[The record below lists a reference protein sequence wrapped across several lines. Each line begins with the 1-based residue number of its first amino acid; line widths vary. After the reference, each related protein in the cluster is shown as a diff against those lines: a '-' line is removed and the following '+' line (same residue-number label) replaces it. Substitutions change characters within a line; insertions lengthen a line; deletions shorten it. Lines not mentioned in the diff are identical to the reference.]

1 MLSRLHRKY
10 RHTISCP
17 CSLIQAVGS
26 NRAPRAKTGKT
37 YNWDAA
43 SIGGK
48 VGGAVSKWSDLVNGV
63 AMTPNGKAPVLR
75 AMSNGKVAVDLDST
89 GMISKDKLQLNK
101 EVTVLFAI
109 EHTQNLGNWG
119 SIAHHGSR
127 NQDWALEHNGVR
139 SDKNVVHWQSKNDNS
154 GNDIT
159 LKQGVVYVLVCR
171 IQGDTRTFVAL
182 GSDGSKT
189 SVSAKGNSI
198 SPGLKRLYFGKSDAR
213 EVSHV
218 VMAEMLYY
226 DTALGAAELTA
237 AQNYMTS
244 KYLS

>member
-1 MLSRLHRKY
+1 
-10 RHTISCP
+10 
-17 CSLIQAVGS
+17 
-26 NRAPRAKTGKT
+26 
-37 YNWDAA
+37 
-43 SIGGK
+43 
-48 VGGAVSKWSDLVNGV
+48 
-63 AMTPNGKAPVLR
+63 MTPNGKAPVLR
-75 AMSNGKVAVDLDST
+75 AMSNGKVAVDLDNT
-89 GMISKDKLQLNK
+89 GMISTGNLQLNK
-101 EVTVLFAI
+101 QVTVLFAVQ
-109 EHTQNLGNWG
+109 HTQNMNTWG
-119 SIAHHGSR
+119 SIAHHGNR
-127 NQDWALEHNGVR
+127 DNDWALEHNGVR
-139 SDKNVVHWQSKNDNS
+139 SDKNVVHWQSSNDNS

-226 DTALGAAELTA
+226 DTALGAAELAA

>member
-1 MLSRLHRKY
+1 MLSHLHRKY

-17 CSLIQAVGS
+17 CSLIQAIGS
-26 NRAPRAKTGKT
+26 NSAPRAKTGKT

-75 AMSNGKVAVDLDST
+75 AMSNGKVAVDLDNT
-89 GMISKDKLQLNK
+89 GMISTGNLQLNK
-101 EVTVLFAI
+101 QVTVLFAVQ
-109 EHTQNLGNWG
+109 HTQNMNTWG
-119 SIAHHGSR
+119 SIAHHGNR
-127 NQDWALEHNGVR
+127 DNDWALEHNGVR

-198 SPGLKRLYFGKSDAR
+198 SPGLKRLYFGKSDIR